1 MQLYNNKIKIKK
13 SINKIAPPTS
23 RMRFCKLKVLLN
35 TIAICGPGDL
45 VTLEDFNK
53 YILPF
58 LIKLKR
64 SEMERKRSK
73 ILSGCGP

>member
-1 MQLYNNKIKIKK
+1 MG
-13 SINKIAPPTS
+13 
-23 RMRFCKLKVLLN
+23 FCKLKVQLN
-35 TIAICGPGDL
+35 TIAICEPGGL

-64 SEMERKRSK
+64 AEMERTRSK
-73 ILSGCGP
+73 RLSVCGP